1 MANKK
6 REKNMV
12 ILSFILS
19 IIVFIILLL
28 LSLYVYKEVL
38 KVQETKSDFNK
49 VLNSYNSIKK
59 KGLSYDDFTVLIK
72 RKNFESE
79 DLLKELNDE
88 YTASLLEKID
98 KNFYDSSFINTGNV
112 SYIKFLENTKTQ
124 IEESN
129 IKEDYIA
136 KEKQILSILPMYVS
150 EGEFYTEDGLTDFK
164 FINYIENLLRKFN
177 LVTSSSIGISEI
189 KLVSNNLKSEKDINL
204 QDSGVY
210 YTPLK
215 LNLVGTK
222 ANILK
227 FLNYVNQVGSVI
239 EENGDIIIKDN
250 NQITE
255 ITSVKMKYYI
265 DDSNLI
271 DKKDLLDLII
281 NGTQSNDKYEIEA
294 ELNFYVVGVPLYKIK
309 EEVEKVIGKTSKE
322 KYNYYV
328 LESSVQQKIEK
339 LLNTNDRFYL
349 NNLDKINTYLGTIK
363 KDIITISGKVNKG
376 ENLEKEFK
384 KVLEYKDIFLLIE
397 RELNDI
403 SNKLNLK

>member
-1 MANKK
+1 
-6 REKNMV
+6 MV

-98 KNFYDSSFINTGNV
+98 KNFYDSSFINTWNV

-150 EGEFYTEDGLTDFK
+150 EGEFYTEDWLTDFK

-177 LVTSSSIGISEI
+177 LVTSSSIWISEI

-215 LNLVGTK
+215 LNLVWTK

-227 FLNYVNQVGSVI
+227 FLNYVNQVWSVI

-281 NGTQSNDKYEIEA
+281 NWTQSNDKYEIEA
-294 ELNFYVVGVPLYKIK
+294 ELNFYVVWVPLYKIK
-309 EEVEKVIGKTSKE
+309 EEVEKVIWKTSKE

-363 KDIITISGKVNKG
+363 KDIITISWKVNKW